1 MSFLTV
7 RHSTVYSYHEPV
19 TLGEHRMMFRPRESH
34 DLRLLQ
40 SELRIEPKPSLLRWL
55 HDPFDNSVAVAT
67 FGDTTSE
74 LTFDSVVKLEHFET
88 SLPDYPLED
97 YARTYPFRY
106 ADEEYPNLMR
116 ALTPHH
122 PNAGVSKWV
131 LQFLDSSESS
141 GTLHVLRSMTQGI
154 FKQFAYTRRIE
165 KGVQTPDKT
174 LESGQGSCR
183 DFAVLMIE
191 GARSLGIAARFVSGY
206 IFTPNNSGLA
216 GGGATH
222 AWMQAYLP
230 GAGWI
235 DFDPTNSIIGNQNL
249 IRVAM
254 AWTPEQ
260 VLPLW
265 GTYEGSVGAFA
276 GMEVSVTVTETT
288 G

>member
-1 MSFLTV
+1 
-7 RHSTVYSYHEPV
+7 
-19 TLGEHRMMFRPRESH
+19 MMFRPRESH

-122 PNAGVSKWV
+122 PNAGVSKWA
-131 LQFLDSSESS
+131 LQFLDSSKSS

-165 KGVQTPDKT
+165 KCVQTPDKT

-191 GARSLGIAARFVSGY
+191 GARFLGIAARFVSGY
-206 IFTPNNSGLA
+206 IFTPHNSGLA

-235 DFDPTNSIIGNQNL
+235 DFDPTNSIVGNQNL